1 MQTVAE
7 WLSSDDVSEQV
18 HLSGSLSTQLMSGQ
32 QRTDCSYGTIP
43 RMPERTGML

>member
-32 QRTDCSYGTIP
+32 QR
-43 RMPERTGML
+43 MPERTGML